1 MMSKSLFDSS
11 INLVIICSVL
21 LIYFIT
27 SSANHWIVCD
37 PFDDAISLLAYSNP
51 TGFVKKGR
59 GILSGHPKGTRP
71 QTPLC
76 ATRLYNSNRNA
87 IVLCT
92 VLYYDWA
99 KEPTYTD
106 GSFITD

>member
-1 MMSKSLFDSS
+1 MMSKSLFDNS

-59 GILSGHPKGTRP
+59 GNFFRDTQRVPGPKPHFALRAFTTQIGM
-71 QTPLC
+71 L
-76 ATRLYNSNRNA
+76 
-87 IVLCT
+87 
-92 VLYYDWA
+92 
-99 KEPTYTD
+99 
-106 GSFITD
+106 